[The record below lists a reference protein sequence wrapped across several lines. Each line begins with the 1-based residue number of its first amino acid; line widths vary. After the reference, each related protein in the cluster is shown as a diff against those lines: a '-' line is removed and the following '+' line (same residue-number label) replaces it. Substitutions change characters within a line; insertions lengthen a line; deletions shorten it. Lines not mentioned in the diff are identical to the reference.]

1 MMRTDFEMTSQSE
14 YCRHKAVRRLQLGF
28 NITEEIHQHEVEFVK
43 KPSDDSLVGPL
54 FCHKTWLILACN
66 SSRREEGYPLIL
78 ERGTDGSKATQSASL
93 SEWWPGTW
101 MSSVTISYDQLT
113 QMPSCVG
120 VRSINLV
127 R

>member
-1 MMRTDFEMTSQSE
+1 MMRTDFEITSQSE

-66 SSRREEGYPLIL
+66 SSRREEEYPLIL
-78 ERGTDGSKATQSASL
+78 ERGTDGSKATVSITVGMVARDMD
-93 SEWWPGTW
+93 E
-101 MSSVTISYDQLT
+101 ISHDQ
-113 QMPSCVG
+113 
-120 VRSINLV
+120 I
-127 R
+127 